1 MNASSVVGRGF
12 RSQISLSGVGSRFW
26 GMEEEMDE
34 VWRDFYATQDA
45 QIQEKLFD
53 VDPKPSDVWVKYEA
67 RKKMIHFA
75 WLYNQVASTGVT
87 NPVEGLAERIGC
99 SVEDAGTLVLQCLD
113 LRLLNTPK
121 PGTYRCELS
130 MIAVRMIG
138 KLGIGR

>member
-1 MNASSVVGRGF
+1 MNALSVDGRGF

-26 GMEEEMDE
+26 SMEEEMDE
-34 VWRDFYATQDA
+34 VWRDFYATQYA
-45 QIQEKLFD
+45 QVQEKLFD

-113 LRLLNTPK
+113 LRLLNVPK

-138 KLGIGR
+138 KLGVGR